1 MAIDDA
7 PAGRDQ
13 AGGIEAERG
22 ERPCRLSHEQP
33 LVGPGSACHVAQ
45 ALDGVHREERYRSV
59 QALPSAA
66 VARDPSGDL
75 ELTTIDGEKRTVA
88 EWLTNFHLLV
98 VCLDPYTSESAWVL
112 DTGERILTVFQE
124 ADVRVSWLATS
135 DAQGARTFL
144 GPLSRR
150 FLTFAD
156 PDRVAVK
163 GMGLERLPAL
173 VWLKTDLTIGGAAEG
188 WDPHEWKALCDK
200 LAEVMSW
207 KGPLIPERDDPAAFA
222 GTPAAG

>member
-1 MAIDDA
+1 
-7 PAGRDQ
+7 
-13 AGGIEAERG
+13 
-22 ERPCRLSHEQP
+22 
-33 LVGPGSACHVAQ
+33 
-45 ALDGVHREERYRSV
+45 VHREERYRSV

-75 ELTTIDGEKRTVA
+75 ELTTIDGEKRTVE